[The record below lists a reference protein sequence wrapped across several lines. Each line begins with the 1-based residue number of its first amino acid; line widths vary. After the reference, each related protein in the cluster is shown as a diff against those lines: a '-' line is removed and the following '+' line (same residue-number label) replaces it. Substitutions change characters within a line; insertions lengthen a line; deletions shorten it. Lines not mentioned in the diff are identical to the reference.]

1 MPCIVSDAVPFS
13 ILIVLLADE
22 LLLISVRLS
31 SEVALS
37 DIFLISLSPNLPEFT
52 PDQVQP
58 KE

>member
-1 MPCIVSDAVPFS
+1 M
-13 ILIVLLADE
+13 
-22 LLLISVRLS
+22 LISVRLS